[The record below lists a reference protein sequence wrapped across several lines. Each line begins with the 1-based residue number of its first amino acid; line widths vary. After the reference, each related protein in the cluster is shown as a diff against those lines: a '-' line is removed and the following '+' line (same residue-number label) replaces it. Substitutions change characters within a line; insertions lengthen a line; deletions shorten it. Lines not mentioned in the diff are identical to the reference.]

1 MIPSNRLTTHDSRL
15 IDFPEV
21 LAFHS
26 LLSPFVVVW
35 PRASRKTE
43 LAAPA
48 VLAGRQK
55 VREVLAVLAALPWAA
70 ASAR

>member
-1 MIPSNRLTTHDSRL
+1 MIPSNRLTTHDSRR

-35 PRASRKTE
+35 PR
-43 LAAPA
+43 
-48 VLAGRQK
+48 VGAGRS
-55 VREVLAVLAALPWAA
+55 VPRGRPRLNSLNSRTAGSSRTVPHPDR
-70 ASAR
+70 SMS